1 MVRGTGLRLGRWEYF
16 CGLGL
21 DRLGAWC
28 YVGGMTNTLGSSRP
42 LPSVPSGPLGT
53 GCYIS
58 GYWGQYAVDRLAVL
72 CDTLAPHEYFTGAY
86 WAETV
91 AVFRSVEDWDR
102 LSDLYDYL
110 TDRLNDVTVGGE
122 WYWEGG
128 ELFLTDVYF
137 CADCGKG
144 GETPVCDACQDER
157 DAECVRWQS
166 DYVALRDSDTVG
178 GGW

>member
-1 MVRGTGLRLGRWEYF
+1 
-16 CGLGL
+16 
-21 DRLGAWC
+21 
-28 YVGGMTNTLGSSRP
+28 MTNTLDSSRP

-58 GYWGQYAVDRLAVL
+58 GHWGQYAVDRLAVL

-102 LSDLYDYL
+102 LSDLDDYL
-110 TDRLNDVTVGGE
+110 TERLNSVTVGGV

-128 ELFLTDVYF
+128 ELFLHDGNVCT
-137 CADCGKG
+137 DCG
-144 GETPVCDACQDER
+144 EWSELEQCDLCH
-157 DAECVRWQS
+157 DARNADCVRWQS

-178 GGW
+178 GAW